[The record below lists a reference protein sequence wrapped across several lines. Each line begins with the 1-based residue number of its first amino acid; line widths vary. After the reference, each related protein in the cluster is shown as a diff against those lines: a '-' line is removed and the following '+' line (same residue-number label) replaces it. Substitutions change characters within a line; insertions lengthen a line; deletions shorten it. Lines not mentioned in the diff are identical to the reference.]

1 MKKELLRINR
11 LNYNYT
17 RTRKLENVSF
27 CILEGECIGFL
38 GLSYSGK
45 DLMTSLLRGELTE
58 GDGSGAI
65 YLGGQKVN
73 DWEVLG
79 KEIYYM
85 CPDNYV
91 IEDWTV
97 AEYLCLVDSGWV
109 GSFWRKGV
117 LNEEAGECFAELELD
132 FDISS
137 RMRDLSELEKR
148 IVDVV
153 KAYRKGARI
162 IIIEDEFDG
171 VSQTDIIKF
180 GKIIRRLIQRKL
192 GVIVNSNSNFIM
204 SELSDK
210 FIIFD
215 RGHVVKKCAREYI
228 KNEEQLERFLLGENV
243 LPSREK
249 IEERTEMSWKEE
261 DIVYRIRNLKIFQDD
276 VKNLNFVRGEVVTLL
291 TLNRRKK
298 ELLFLILSG
307 RINVEN
313 VHYILNGER
322 YDNIDCSELTRKK
335 VVSVRALGSREEVF
349 EHMTVGE
356 NLMLPSL
363 EKISF
368 WDYIRSS
375 RNIRKMILEE
385 NHNLKDVKAE
395 GLGINERIQM
405 TLERW
410 YIFNP
415 MVLILFDMLV
425 EKMGTKGKVAVMQGA
440 PTAPNHAERYQ
451 AHLDA
456 LAKYPDIQVI
466 DGGIDNDNVETAQS
480 QAAAVLAANPDL
492 TGYLNCDACGSGVAA
507 AIEEKGMQDKVT
519 FVAMDN
525 LIEILD
531 YVKTGTI
538 TATSST
544 LPQEQ
549 GMYAVLMAYQA
560 AQGMPLPAN
569 VDTGIGRITADNI
582 DEWIET
588 VSAK

>member
-97 AEYLCLVDSGWV
+97 AEYLCLVDSGWA

-117 LNEEAGECFAELELD
+117 LNEEAGKYFEELELD

-137 RMRDLSELEKR
+137 RIRDLSELEKR

-171 VSQTDIIKF
+171 VSQTDI
-180 GKIIRRLIQRKL
+180 
-192 GVIVNSNSNFIM
+192 
-204 SELSDK
+204 
-210 FIIFD
+210 
-215 RGHVVKKCAREYI
+215 
-228 KNEEQLERFLLGENV
+228 
-243 LPSREK
+243 
-249 IEERTEMSWKEE
+249 
-261 DIVYRIRNLKIFQDD
+261 
-276 VKNLNFVRGEVVTLL
+276 
-291 TLNRRKK
+291 
-298 ELLFLILSG
+298 
-307 RINVEN
+307 
-313 VHYILNGER
+313 
-322 YDNIDCSELTRKK
+322 
-335 VVSVRALGSREEVF
+335 
-349 EHMTVGE
+349 
-356 NLMLPSL
+356 
-363 EKISF
+363 
-368 WDYIRSS
+368 
-375 RNIRKMILEE
+375 
-385 NHNLKDVKAE
+385 
-395 GLGINERIQM
+395 
-405 TLERW
+405 
-410 YIFNP
+410 
-415 MVLILFDMLV
+415 
-425 EKMGTKGKVAVMQGA
+425 AVMQGA

-582 DEWIET
+582 DEWIEI